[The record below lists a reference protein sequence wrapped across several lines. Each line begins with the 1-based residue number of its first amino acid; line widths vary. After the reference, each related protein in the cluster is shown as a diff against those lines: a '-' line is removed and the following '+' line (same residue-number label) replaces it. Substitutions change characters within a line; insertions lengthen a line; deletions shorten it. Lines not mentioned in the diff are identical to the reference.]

1 MNKAHMPGGLVLVKQ
16 APFGSLTIDCYTDGR
31 GNFYMTRDQIGQ
43 ALEYPHP
50 RQAIEKIHKRHKRRL
65 DKFCVSIPILGTV
78 KRREYDTVL
87 YQSRGVY
94 EICRHSTQPKAD
106 AFYDCVYDI
115 LEGLRLGWLELQVHK
130 GTPVWQEARAAS
142 IDTRKAESDTIQRFV
157 EYAKAQGSGHAER
170 YYTSLSALA
179 NKAAGIKDRNNTW
192 AGNLAI
198 LQLSERVID
207 AALLE
212 GMAAGLP
219 YKEIYQ
225 ICAGRVH
232 ELAALPGIKEG

>member
-1 MNKAHMPGGLVLVKQ
+1 MNKDPLPGGLVLVKQ
-16 APFGSLTIDCYTDGR
+16 SPFGSLTIYCYTDGR

-50 RQAIEKIHKRHKRRL
+50 RQSIDAIHRRHKKRL
-65 DKFCVSIPILGTV
+65 DRFSVVV
-78 KRREYDTVL
+78 KMTTTDGKKYDTVL

-106 AFYDCVYDI
+106 VFYDCVYDI

-192 AGNLAI
+192 AGNLAV
-198 LQLSERVID
+198 LQLSERVIA

-225 ICAGRVH
+225 TCAGRVH
-232 ELAALPGIKEG
+232 KLAALPGIKEV

>member
-1 MNKAHMPGGLVLVKQ
+1 MNKNPLPGGLVLVKQ
-16 APFGSLTIDCYTDGR
+16 AQFGSLAIDCYTDGR

-65 DKFCVSIPILGTV
+65 DKFCVSVPILGTV

-142 IDTRKAESDTIQRFV
+142 IDTRKAESGTIQRFV

-179 NKAAGIKDRNNTW
+179 NKAAGIKDRDNTW
-192 AGNLAI
+192 SGNLAI
-198 LQLSERVID
+198 LQLSERII
-207 AALLE
+207 AAVLME

-225 ICAGRVH
+225 TCAGRVH
-232 ELAALPGIKEG
+232 ELAALPGIKEV

>member
-1 MNKAHMPGGLVLVKQ
+1 MKKAPMPGGLVLVKQ
-16 APFGSLTIDCYTDGR
+16 APFGSLAIDCYTDGR

-50 RQAIEKIHKRHKRRL
+50 RRAIETIHKRHKERL
-65 DKFCVSIPILGTV
+65 DRLSTV
-78 KRREYDTVL
+78 LKTRTVDGKEREVVL

-198 LQLSERVID
+198 LQLSERVIA

-225 ICAGRVH
+225 TCAGRVH

>member
-1 MNKAHMPGGLVLVKQ
+1 MKKAHMPGGLVLVKQ

-65 DKFCVSIPILGTV
+65 DKFCVSVPILGTV

-198 LQLSERVID
+198 LQLSERVIA

-225 ICAGRVH
+225 TCAGRVH
-232 ELAALPGIKEG
+232 ELAALPGIKEV

>member
-1 MNKAHMPGGLVLVKQ
+1 MKTAHMPGGLVLVKQ

>member
-16 APFGSLTIDCYTDGR
+16 APFGSLTIDCYTDVR

>member
-1 MNKAHMPGGLVLVKQ
+1 MAREDLPGGLVLVKQ
-16 APFGSLTIDCYTDGR
+16 APFGVLTIDCYTDGR

-50 RQAIEKIHKRHKRRL
+50 RQAIEKIHKRHRARL
-65 DKFCVSIPILGTV
+65 EKFCVSVPILGTV
-78 KRREYDTVL
+78 KRREYDAVL

-130 GTPVWQEARAAS
+130 GTPMWQETRAAS

-170 YYTSLSALA
+170 YYTSLSVLA

-192 AGNLAI
+192 AGNLAV
-198 LQLSERVID
+198 LQLSERVIA

-212 GMAAGLP
+212 GMAAERP

-225 ICAGRVH
+225 TCAGRVH

>member
-1 MNKAHMPGGLVLVKQ
+1 MNKDPLPGGLVLVKQ

-65 DKFCVSIPILGTV
+65 DKFCVSVPILGTV

-142 IDTRKAESDTIQRFV
+142 INTRKAESDTIQRFV

-198 LQLSERVID
+198 LQLSERVIA

-225 ICAGRVH
+225 TCAGRVH
-232 ELAALPGIKEG
+232 ELAALPGIKEV

>member
-1 MNKAHMPGGLVLVKQ
+1 MKKDSMLGGLVLVKQ
-16 APFGSLTIDCYTDGR
+16 APFGSLAIDCYTDGR

-43 ALEYPHP
+43 ALEYSHP
-50 RQAIEKIHKRHKRRL
+50 RQSIDAIHRRHKKRL
-65 DKFCVSIPILGTV
+65 DRFSTV
-78 KRREYDTVL
+78 VVLTTVDGREREAVL

-179 NKAAGIKDRNNTW
+179 NKAAGIKDRDNTW
-192 AGNLAI
+192 YGNLAI
-198 LQLSERVID
+198 LQLSERII
-207 AALLE
+207 AAVLME

-225 ICAGRVH
+225 TCAGRVH
-232 ELAALPGIKEG
+232 ELAALPGIKEV

>member
-232 ELAALPGIKEG
+232 ELAALLGIKEG

>member
-1 MNKAHMPGGLVLVKQ
+1 MKKDSMPGGLVLVKQ
-16 APFGSLTIDCYTDGR
+16 APFGSLTIDCYTDGH

-65 DKFCVSIPILGTV
+65 DKFCVSVPILGTV

-94 EICRHSTQPKAD
+94 EICRHSTQQKAD

-130 GTPVWQEARAAS
+130 GTPAWQEARAAS
-142 IDTRKAESDTIQRFV
+142 INTRKAESDTIQRFV

-170 YYTSLSALA
+170 YFTSLSALA
-179 NKAAGIKDRNNTW
+179 NKAAGIRDRNNTW
-192 AGNLAI
+192 AGNLAV
-198 LQLSERVID
+198 LQLSERVIA

-225 ICAGRVH
+225 TCAGRVH
-232 ELAALPGIKEG
+232 ELAALPGIKEV

>member
-1 MNKAHMPGGLVLVKQ
+1 MNKDPLPGGLVLVKQ

-50 RQAIEKIHKRHKRRL
+50 RQSIDAIHRRHKKRL
-65 DKFCVSIPILGTV
+65 DRFSVVV
-78 KRREYDTVL
+78 KMTTTDGKKYDTVL

-94 EICRHSTQPKAD
+94 EVCRHSTQPKAD
-106 AFYDCVYDI
+106 AFYDCVYEI

-130 GTPVWQEARAAS
+130 GTPAWQEARAAS

-179 NKAAGIKDRNNTW
+179 NKAAGIRDRNNTW
-192 AGNLAI
+192 AGNLAV
-198 LQLSERVID
+198 LQLSERVIA

-225 ICAGRVH
+225 TCAGRVH
-232 ELAALPGIKEG
+232 ELAALPGVKEV

>member
-1 MNKAHMPGGLVLVKQ
+1 MKKAPMPGGLVLVKQ